1 MFSKMSPLKYLGWSL
16 LLTGMALPI
25 GAFVVQF
32 LEHLF
37 QAPLW
42 RVFCGIGGL
51 ILLFTH
57 LYENWDKISISLS
70 LYWVPLFGKWLNN
83 CKSWIFDK
91 IQYWKDKRDPNS
103 SLNLRMK
110 ENEVQIQ
117 KTLSGLG
124 ETSEETST
132 QEYQAVQGDT
142 RGEVFQGGATETETA
157 LQIRDEIQMAEGVI
171 DLIRME
177 AVYCDGDKIRREAIP
192 TEYIEEAKAARAGM
206 LASLS
211 KYSDELMEARLEDR
225 DLAPEVLEKI
235 IQEATEN
242 KPTPISRSQLISSCL
257 SGNPPTV

>member
-25 GAFVVQF
+25 GASIVQF

-51 ILLFTH
+51 ILGFTH

-117 KTLSGLG
+117 KILTPGLG
-124 ETSEETST
+124 EP
-132 QEYQAVQGDT
+132 
-142 RGEVFQGGATETETA
+142 TETETA

-192 TEYIEEAKAARAGM
+192 TEYIEEAKAERAGM